1 MEPRRF
7 RLIAMSIAVAAL
19 GVASASAVVV
29 MQRAPHVTVAA
40 APPPPPPPPQ
50 DRTVAAKDIAA
61 LEQPELATVDRDGLR
76 VIDSD
81 LAHRLGLAPGERITA
96 LSGRL
101 LKRDLDLRE
110 AIRAT
115 ANLNVN
121 TLYVELERGDDTALV
136 RWRVDGTLAIARYA
150 LSAGGSSMYAPLPP
164 IVPAPPALGD
174 PVIPV
179 LAGLTKVDDSHFT
192 VTRAALDAFFADRD
206 HILRGARL
214 VPYPR
219 GGYKVYA
226 IRATGLFAHLGVQNG
241 DTVVKLNSADIDD
254 RDQLDNARN
263 AKEFVFELVRRNDP
277 FEITITLK

>member
-29 MQRAPHVTVAA
+29 MTRAPHVVVTAA
-40 APPPPPPPPQ
+40 APPPPPPQ

-81 LAHRLGLAPGERITA
+81 LARRLGLAPGERITT
-96 LSGRL
+96 LSGRP

-192 VTRAALDAFFADRD
+192 VTRAAVDAFFADRD

-214 VPYPR
+214 VPYPH
-219 GGYKVYA
+219 GGYKLYA
-226 IRATGLFAHLGVQNG
+226 IRATSLFAHLGIQNG
-241 DTVVKLNSADIDD
+241 DTLVKLNSADIDD

-263 AKEFVFELVRRNDP
+263 AKEFVFELVRRSDP

>member
-29 MQRAPHVTVAA
+29 IESGPHVAVAAA
-40 APPPPPPPPQ
+40 APPPPAPPQ

-81 LAHRLGLAPGERITA
+81 LAGRLGLAPGERITS
-96 LSGRL
+96 LSGRPL
-101 LKRDLDLRE
+101 RRDLDLRE

-115 ANLNVN
+115 ANMNVN
-121 TLYVELERGDDTALV
+121 TLYVELERGDDSALV

-150 LSAGGSSMYAPLPP
+150 LSGGSSMYAPLPP
-164 IVPAPPALGD
+164 IVPAPPVLGD
-174 PVIPV
+174 PVMPV

-192 VTRAALDAFFADRD
+192 VTRAAVDAFFADRD
-206 HILRGARL
+206 RILRGARL

-219 GGYKVYA
+219 GGYKLYA
-226 IRATGLFAHLGVQNG
+226 IRATSLFAHLGVQNG
-241 DTVVKLNSADIDD
+241 DTLVKLNSADIDD

-277 FEITITLK
+277 FELTITLK

>member
-29 MQRAPHVTVAA
+29 MTRAPHVVVAA
-40 APPPPPPPPQ
+40 AAPPPPPPQ

-81 LAHRLGLAPGERITA
+81 LGRRLGLAPGERITA
-96 LSGRL
+96 LSGRP

-115 ANLNVN
+115 ANMNVN

-164 IVPAPPALGD
+164 IVPAPPGLAD

-192 VTRAALDAFFADRD
+192 VTRAAVDAFFADRD

-214 VPYPR
+214 VPYPH
-219 GGYKVYA
+219 GGYKLYA
-226 IRATGLFAHLGVQNG
+226 IRATSLFAHLGIQNG
-241 DTVVKLNSADIDD
+241 DTLVKLNSADIDD
-254 RDQLDNARN
+254 RDQLDNAHN
-263 AKEFVFELVRRNDP
+263 ATEFVFELVRRGDP
-277 FEITITLK
+277 FEVTITLK